1 MTYLGGLS
9 GLLVTALWVFCVIDA
24 LSAPAE
30 GVRTLPKV
38 GWVIVVLLFP
48 LVGSVAW
55 LVAGRPLAEQSANLP
70 YKGNRGGA
78 AWPATRTSGFP
89 ESERPRRSAAAP
101 DDDPDFLDRL
111 RREKAASDA
120 AHEDMLRQWE
130 ADLRRRE
137 EELRRDPP
145 AGGPGDGHAPGDPDG
160 GPTPGHGS
168 R

>member
-24 LSAPAE
+24 VTTPAE
-30 GVRTLPKV
+30 GVRNLPKV
-38 GWVIVVLLFP
+38 GWVVVVLLFP

-55 LVAGRPLAEQSANLP
+55 LVAGRPRGGRTVDLP
-70 YKGNRGGA
+70 YKGNRGPA
-78 AWPATRTSGFP
+78 PWPSTRTAGFP
-89 ESERPRRSAAAP
+89 EYERPRRRSAGP
-101 DDDPDFLDRL
+101 DDDPAFLDRL
-111 RREKAASDA
+111 RSEKAESDA

-137 EELRRDPP
+137 EDLRRKPP
-145 AGGPGDGHAPGDPDG
+145 SDDTDG
-160 GPTPGHGS
+160 GPTPDPGP

>member
-30 GVRTLPKV
+30 AVRNLPKI
-38 GWVIVVLLFP
+38 GWVLVVLLFP

-55 LVAGRPLAEQSANLP
+55 LVAGRPTAGQTADLP
-70 YKGNRGGA
+70 YKGNRGRA
-78 AWPATRTSGFP
+78 PWPSTRTAVFP
-89 ESERPRRSAAAP
+89 EHERPARASASP
-101 DDDPDFLDRL
+101 DDDPAFLDRL
-111 RREKAASDA
+111 RHERAASDA
-120 AHEDMLRQWE
+120 AHEDMLRKWE

-137 EELRRDPP
+137 EELRHKPP
-145 AGGPGDGHAPGDPDG
+145 ADDTDG
-160 GPTPGHGS
+160 GPAPEHGP